1 MLLDW
6 ESSPSVHAMS
16 TRVSLRQSLRPLLLC
31 GLVLVSASTHASEAQ
46 WIRISSD
53 HFSVL
58 TDAGEKKGRAVI
70 VRFEQMRA
78 VFAQLLMKT
87 RLHMPEPLEII
98 ALKTDKE
105 FAQMAPL
112 RQEQAITEAG
122 FFIPGKDRN
131 YIVLNLFEEE
141 SWQAVRHEF
150 AHLLLNYNYPSTP
163 GWFDEGFAEYFSSL
177 RLDNKQVQI
186 GSDPEL
192 TLAGKQDVLGNQ
204 SEVSNPPK
212 SFTDLLSAPV
222 WLALP
227 DLFTVKHDTSSY
239 QEGPHQTLF
248 YAQSWIVMHYLLNK
262 SKLPETGTYF
272 DLVQNQKLPA
282 EQAIQQAYGM
292 TTAQLEQAVKEYF
305 HSLAPLFLA
314 QDAAKR
320 PGTTNLGGQMY
331 QFPSPV
337 VADDVGSSVRQVPE
351 AEAQA
356 ALAEMSLRLPVH
368 REQALKELGVI
379 VSQPKTDNAIAH
391 RALAWAHLE
400 RKELGPAT
408 AELEKATELDA
419 HDPWV
424 RYYSALVKYQAAQLS
439 GQAFQGLG
447 NMMQDLRAVLD
458 WDPEFAEAYSMLA
471 MARVEGGGI
480 NSAMESIREA
490 IQLSPRNEN
499 YLLNMALIYVAG
511 RQWDAA
517 TALLGRLKSS
527 PNPQIARAARKN
539 LEDLPTWKKYGLLP
553 RQPAA
558 APQTTG
564 TTSAASPAAQ
574 SPPAS
579 AQKQTPQDREEA
591 LADHSRQSAGEP
603 APDKRPVQFLKG
615 KLVTVDCLPA
625 PAAVVT
631 VTSGTKTM
639 KLRTENYKALLL
651 IGADEFSCGWR
662 NRPVA
667 VNYKAG
673 GKADGDLVSLEV
685 Q

>member
-1 MLLDW
+1 
-6 ESSPSVHAMS
+6 MS
-16 TRVSLRQSLRPLLLC
+16 TRVSLRQFLRILLLC
-31 GLVLVSASTHASEAQ
+31 GLVFVSASTHASEPQ

-58 TDAGEKKGRAVI
+58 TDAGEKKGREVM

-105 FAQMAPL
+105 FAQIAPI

-122 FFIPGKDRN
+122 FFIPGEDRN

-141 SWQAVRHEF
+141 SWQAVRHDF
-150 AHLLLNYNYPSTP
+150 AHLLLNYNYPPTP

-177 RLDNKQVQI
+177 RLENKQVQI

-192 TLAGKQDVLGNQ
+192 TSAWKQDVLGNQ
-204 SEVSNPPK
+204 SEVRNPPK

-227 DLFTVKHDTSSY
+227 DLFTVKHNTSSY
-239 QEGPHQTLF
+239 QEGPHHTLF

-262 SKLPETGTYF
+262 NKLPETGTYF
-272 DLVQNQKLPA
+272 DLVQNQKLPV

-292 TTAQLEQAVKEYF
+292 TTAQFEQAVKEYF

-314 QDAAKR
+314 QDAAKL

-356 ALAEMSLRLPVH
+356 SLAEMSLRLPVH

-400 RKELGPAT
+400 RKEFGQAT
-408 AELEKATELDA
+408 EELEKATDLDA

-424 RYYSALVKYQAAQLS
+424 RYYSALVKYHAAQPS

-480 NSAMESIREA
+480 NSAMESMREA

-499 YLLNMALIYVAG
+499 YLLNMAQIYMAG
-511 RQWDAA
+511 KQWDAA

-527 PNPQIARAARKN
+527 PNSQIARAARKN
-539 LEDLPTWKKYGLLP
+539 LDALPTLKKYGLLP
-553 RQPAA
+553 QQPAA
-558 APQTTG
+558 APATG
-564 TTSAASPAAQ
+564 TTSAASPAPHA
-574 SPPAS
+574 PPPS
-579 AQKQTPQDREEA
+579 AQKQNPQNDEEA
-591 LADHSRQSAGEP
+591 LADHPGQPAAEP

-615 KLVTVDCLPA
+615 KLVTVDCVPA

-651 IGADEFSCGWR
+651 IGADEFSCGWK

-667 VNYKAG
+667 VNYRAG

>member
-1 MLLDW
+1 
-6 ESSPSVHAMS
+6 MS
-16 TRVSLRQSLRPLLLC
+16 TRVSLRQFLRTLLLC
-31 GLVLVSASTHASEAQ
+31 GLAFVSASAHAAEPQ
-46 WIRISSD
+46 WIRVSSD

-58 TDAGEKKGRAVI
+58 TDAGEKRGREVI

-105 FAQMAPL
+105 FAQNAPN

-122 FFIPGKDRN
+122 FFIPGEDRN
-131 YIVLNLFEEE
+131 YIVLNLFEDE

-150 AHLLLNYNYPSTP
+150 AHLLLNYNYPPTP

-177 RLDNKQVQI
+177 RLDNKQLQI
-186 GSDPEL
+186 GGDPEL
-192 TLAGKQDVLGNQ
+192 ISGWKQDMLGNQ
-204 SEVSNPPK
+204 REVRNPPK
-212 SFTDLLSAPV
+212 SFIDLLNAPV
-222 WLALP
+222 WLAMP
-227 DLFTVKHDTSSY
+227 DLFTMKHNTSSY
-239 QEGPHQTLF
+239 QEGPHHTLF

-262 SKLPETGTYF
+262 NKLPETGAYF
-272 DLVQNQKLPA
+272 DLVQNQKLPV

-292 TTAQLEQAVKEYF
+292 TTAQFEQAVKEYF

-314 QDAAKR
+314 QDAANL

-337 VADDVGSSVRQVPE
+337 VADDVGSSIRQVPE

-356 ALAEMSLRLPVH
+356 SLAEMALRMPDH
-368 REQALKELGVI
+368 REQALKELNVI

-391 RALAWAHLE
+391 CALAWAHME
-400 RKELGPAT
+400 RKEFSQA
-408 AELEKATELDA
+408 AEELDKATELDA

-424 RYYSALVKYQAAQLS
+424 RYYSALVKYHAAQS
-439 GQAFQGLG
+439 GGQAFQGLG

-480 NSAMESIREA
+480 NSAMESMREA

-499 YLLNMALIYVAG
+499 YLLEMAQIYMAG
-511 RQWDAA
+511 KQWDAA
-517 TALLGRLKSS
+517 TTLLGRLKSS
-527 PNPQIARAARKN
+527 QNPQIAREARKN
-539 LEDLPTWKKYGLLP
+539 LEDLPTLKKYGLLP
-553 RQPAA
+553 QQPVA
-558 APQTTG
+558 APQTAG
-564 TTSAASPAAQ
+564 TTSAASPAPHAPPPGEQ
-574 SPPAS
+574 KQNPQNNNEASADHPEQPPA
-579 AQKQTPQDREEA
+579 QPPT
-591 LADHSRQSAGEP
+591 
-603 APDKRPVQFLKG
+603 DKRRVQFLKG
-615 KLVTVDCLPA
+615 KLLTVDCAPS
-625 PAAVVT
+625 PAAVLT
-631 VTSGTKTM
+631 VTSGTRTV
-639 KLRTENYKALLL
+639 KLWTEDYKSLLL
-651 IGADEFSCGWR
+651 IGADEFSCGWK